1 MSSDYIV
8 IDTVTKVMYTVSNL
22 EITNRDRQRDTEMTI
37 YTIQSTYEVNS
48 NQYTSSLEYYE
59 TENEARV
66 GLRHWAAR
74 HDAIERIS
82 QDGLYFDYWNGRQ
95 QTSFLVSKMEEQA

>member
-1 MSSDYIV
+1 
-8 IDTVTKVMYTVSNL
+8 
-22 EITNRDRQRDTEMTI
+22 MTI
-37 YTIQSTYEVNS
+37 YTIQSTYEVNG
-48 NQYTSSLEYYE
+48 NQYTSNLEYYE
-59 TENEARV
+59 TKAEAKA
-66 GLRHWAAR
+66 GLRQWAAR